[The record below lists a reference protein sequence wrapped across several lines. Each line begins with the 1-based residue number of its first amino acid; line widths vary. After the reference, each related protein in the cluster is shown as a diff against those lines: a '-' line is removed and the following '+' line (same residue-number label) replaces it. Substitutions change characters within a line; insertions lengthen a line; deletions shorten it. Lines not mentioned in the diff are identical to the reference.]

1 MSEVNCRKVDGIKV
15 GMIQNVTLND
25 HRSVYSHNMACELR
39 ERGVEADL
47 ILQKTHEPLQYTHR
61 PYRLLQ
67 VPGQTYSVR
76 GQIQFVTASLPVMKR
91 GFYDIVH
98 AKNPFSSVFSPVVLK
113 EVGAIR
119 SKIIYDMR
127 GLWIDFGILS
137 GKIPPYLGPFLK
149 RMESL
154 LMGRCDHLI
163 AISPKLKEILC
174 FQGIEEERISVIGE
188 AVDIKTVEAVNPPE
202 KGDFNLIGYV
212 GTISVSRQSDK
223 IIEAFKKLKRKDT
236 KLVMVGP
243 VMEPSFFRPLVDEN
257 IALTGFLP
265 QEKAFRM
272 MKSFDVAVAYHDI
285 DHPVYNVAV
294 PIKILEYMAAGIPV
308 VATDHCMYRNILEN
322 GRTAV
327 LTGKKTEDFAL
338 GMARLLD
345 NPNEA
350 KRMADA
356 ARIEVKR
363 HSAKR
368 LAEQLESIYAR
379 LLE

>member
-1 MSEVNCRKVDGIKV
+1 MSEVNCRKLSGIKV

-25 HRSVYSHNMACELR
+25 HRSVYSHNAACELR
-39 ERGVEADL
+39 KRGVEADL

-76 GQIQFVTASLPVMKR
+76 GQIQFVTGSLPVVKR
-91 GFYDIVH
+91 GSYDIVH

-113 EVGAIR
+113 EMGAIR

-137 GKIPPYLGPFLK
+137 GKIPSYLGPFLK
-149 RMESL
+149 KMESL

-174 FQGIEEERISVIGE
+174 SQGMEEERISVIGE
-188 AVDIKTVEAVNPPE
+188 TVDIKAVEAVKPSE
-202 KGDFNLIGYV
+202 KGDSNLIGYV
-212 GTISVSRQSDK
+212 GTISISRQSDK

-243 VMEPSFFRPLVDEN
+243 VMEPSFFKSLVREN
-257 IALTGFLP
+257 IVLTGFLP
-265 QEKAFRM
+265 QEKAFQM
-272 MKSFDVAVAYHDI
+272 MKSFDVAVAYHDT

-308 VATDHCMYRNILEN
+308 VATNHCMYKNILDN
-322 GRTAV
+322 GRTAI
-327 LTGKKTEDFAL
+327 LTGKNPEDFAL
-338 GMARLLD
+338 GMTYLLD
-345 NPNEA
+345 NPDEA
-350 KRMADA
+350 QKLANA
-356 ARIEVKR
+356 ARAEVKK
-363 HSAKR
+363 HSIER
-368 LAEQLESIYAR
+368 LIDELESIYAG